1 MRNIRSETGYP
12 ASLLNRFW
20 LFFFPI
26 FHLPGWQ
33 TETAAAPLQ
42 HERIMWSY
50 PKTLLS
56 FVILCSLEITDR
68 EASYRWWHLWGSDIN
83 SLCATQTSL
92 NLTDKGNN
100 SKAPCSSCKNSTDC
114 LSFPSTLAH
123 TCVLA
128 ESTSL
133 CGVRLQRLLGA
144 VHGARCWKLPQR
156 MVTPVNEDQPYVDVG
171 TC

>member
-1 MRNIRSETGYP
+1 MLYITHWSGSTQKSIWLMSAVLNRKSASRHGLHAIMRQGGDELMRNVRSETGCP

-20 LFFFPI
+20 LFFSI

-56 FVILCSLEITDR
+56 FVISCSLEITDC

-83 SLCATQTSL
+83 SLCSTQTSL
-92 NLTDKGNN
+92 NLTDEGNN

-114 LSFPSTLAH
+114 LSSP
-123 TCVLA
+123 
-128 ESTSL
+128 
-133 CGVRLQRLLGA
+133 
-144 VHGARCWKLPQR
+144 
-156 MVTPVNEDQPYVDVG
+156 
-171 TC
+171 

>member
-1 MRNIRSETGYP
+1 MRNVRSETGYP

-20 LFFFPI
+20 LFFQSFI
-26 FHLPGWQ
+26 FQVGRQKL
-33 TETAAAPLQ
+33 LQ
-42 HERIMWSY
+42 HHFRMKKIM
-50 PKTLLS
+50 LS
-56 FVILCSLEITDR
+56 FVISCSLEITDR

-83 SLCATQTSL
+83 SLCSTQTSL

-114 LSFPSTLAH
+114 LSSPSTLAH

-156 MVTPVNEDQPYVDVG
+156 MVTPVNEDQPFVDVG